1 MEMHAYS
8 FDYVEA
14 AQKNLGDMLDFA
26 VNTCNLDLNNFY
38 QMFLSSRV
46 AEQFGKGNPRYV
58 AGMNGAELTWE
69 VLRAAREKLPRRK
82 PVFYP
87 DKSPEYWCGWSLAW
101 YQWLTARSFR
111 KIQRLIP
118 IEEVLC
124 MYPTHHEADR
134 ERFRETMDE
143 LFRKRHQQSYLQWY
157 RTLCGLSVQDLSKMS
172 GVEEEKI
179 VRMETDPDLINS
191 VPAQEV
197 WRLATALSCSVE
209 EILEI

>member
-8 FDYVEA
+8 SDYLET

-26 VNTCNLDLNNFY
+26 ANTCDLNLNSFY

-69 VLRAAREKLPRRK
+69 VLKAAQEKLPNQK
-82 PVFYP
+82 PAFYL

-124 MYPTHHEADR
+124 MYPTHHEADI

-143 LFRKRHQQSYLQWY
+143 LCRKRHQQSYLQWY
-157 RTLCGLSVQDLSKMS
+157 RTLCGLSVQDLSEMS
-172 GVEEEKI
+172 GVSEDKI
-179 VRMETDPDLINS
+179 VRMEENLSLINS
-191 VPAQEV
+191 APAQEV
-197 WRLATALSCSVE
+197 WRLATALGRNVE